1 MDSTG
6 FSLVYYLKN
15 LDTNYSFLY
24 LLSLIMC
31 ERVEKIIARTLC
43 FMHQRIFRPIYLFNN
58 YAYFLAF
65 RAQKFPFIFLN
76 LNPFKHQ
83 QALHFGVLN
92 YVQQHKEGTCKVLG
106 RSVVFSAFYA
116 DFCFF
121 SKLVIIT
128 TLKAFVKLDK
138 IRTFRGSKI

>member
-31 ERVEKIIARTLC
+31 VRVEKIIART
-43 FMHQRIFRPIYLFNN
+43 
-58 YAYFLAF
+58 
-65 RAQKFPFIFLN
+65 
-76 LNPFKHQ
+76 

-92 YVQQHKEGTCKVLG
+92 YEKRHKEGTCKVLG

-116 DFCFF
+116 DFCFC

-128 TLKAFVKLDK
+128 TLKSRYSRQLMILQMPLLKDRIGLCGG
-138 IRTFRGSKI
+138 GSV